1 MNYISMPWISDTFRE
16 EYLDNTT
23 SRNAI
28 LRYNYENLFIMKF
41 GVGYAYNNG
50 IIAIKANAETAGNLL
65 GLMARTFG
73 FHRNNDDQ
81 YTFLDVAYAQ
91 YVKVDLEALFLGRC
105 QQCAR
110 MERAQFRTRKI
121 YQS

>member
-81 YTFLDVAYAQ
+81 
-91 YVKVDLEALFLGRC
+91 
-105 QQCAR
+105 
-110 MERAQFRTRKI
+110 
-121 YQS
+121 